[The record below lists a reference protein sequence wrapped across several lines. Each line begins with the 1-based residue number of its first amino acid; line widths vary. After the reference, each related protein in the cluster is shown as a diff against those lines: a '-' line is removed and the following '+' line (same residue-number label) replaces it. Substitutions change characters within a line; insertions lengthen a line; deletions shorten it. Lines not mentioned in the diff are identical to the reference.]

1 MIVNGEAKA
10 LHAGLK
16 EIVRTSVIVMYSIGW
31 RDTQFMRSAFGS
43 INSIDDPALAY
54 GYEETRVKQFSP
66 REISRAEMVDSWL
79 TWLSLRQDDGVRQ
92 VARIQDWARGK
103 ALWQIAQ
110 REDCSE
116 RTILNRV
123 DRSMAQMLA
132 ELFNVHVE
140 LVPPVLERLETH
152 PLSFFLEKPAS
163 GYAGERTSFGKAF
176 VHGTGFVR
184 NGKPLRDGRHKAE
197 DKKLY
202 RERA

>member
-1 MIVNGEAKA
+1 M
-10 LHAGLK
+10 L
-16 EIVRTSVIVMYSIGW
+16 
-31 RDTQFMRSAFGS
+31 
-43 INSIDDPALAY
+43 
-54 GYEETRVKQFSP
+54 
-66 REISRAEMVDSWL
+66 MVDSWL
-79 TWLSLRQDDGVRQ
+79 TWLSLQRDGITQ
-92 VARIQDWARGK
+92 VARIEDWACRK

-184 NGKPLRDGRHKAE
+184 NGKPLRDGRHKTE